1 MQTTAEPAKEYR
13 KRKPRRAHRRRSALP
28 ILVRYLGMQTEA
40 RLFDI
45 STAGAAIDL
54 SGPFMGV
61 EGSNIR
67 IECTEFCFLE
77 ARIRWIGKSRIGVE
91 FDPTSNSV
99 AKVNA
104 YFKFFHKDPMVQTA

>member
-1 MQTTAEPAKEYR
+1 MQTTIEPAREYR
-13 KRKPRRAHRRRSALP
+13 RRKPRRTARRRSALP
-28 ILVRYLGMQTEA
+28 VLVRYLGMHIEA

-54 SGPFMGV
+54 RGPFMGV
-61 EGSNIR
+61 EGCMIR
-67 IECTEFCFLE
+67 IECTELCSLE
-77 ARIRWIGKSRIGVE
+77 ARVRWIGKSRIGVE

-104 YFKFFHKDPMVQTA
+104 YFKFFHKDPMIQTA